1 MELIR
6 SVMYKNQQDM
16 LSGLEGIYALF
27 EDQRLRDLEDMR
39 IGYQQLMDSDYETL
53 RSLRQLAQ
61 FVSYQQ

>member
-1 MELIR
+1 
-6 SVMYKNQQDM
+6 M